1 MILGEVTM
9 EQYRLGID
17 IGSTTVKLALLDGE
31 DQLVY
36 SDYRRHLSDI
46 RSTLQQLAKECY
58 QKLGEI
64 PVRICITGSGG
75 LSVSKWLNFT
85 FVQEVIA
92 CSKAVETYIPEA
104 DIAIEL
110 GGEDAKI
117 TYFRGGIEQR
127 MNGSCA
133 GGTGAFIDQMAVL
146 LDTDAEGLNEYAK
159 KHRVIYP
166 IASRCG
172 VFAKTDVQPL
182 INDGVCK
189 EDIAASILQAVVNQT
204 IGGLACGKPIRGSVA
219 FLGGPLY
226 FLSQLRER
234 FSCSLNLQEHQAI
247 APEHS
252 QVYVAMGAALS
263 TGREQEIRLSELV
276 NRVKRIKE
284 GSRGIATS
292 GTLSEPLLSS
302 VKHLKTLFADEEE
315 YKAFRQ
321 RHGAAQTAKRELDT
335 YSGSAF
341 LGIDAGS
348 TTTKVVLIGEE
359 GELLFSHYSGNEG
372 EPLNKLIPVLLRLY
386 SRLPQGV
393 KISKCAV
400 TGYGEALMKAALHAD
415 IGEIETIAHY
425 KAARHFLPEVD
436 FILDIGGQDMKCL
449 RIKNRAIDSIL
460 LNEACSSGCGS
471 FLEGFAKSLGLT
483 AEQFAQEA
491 IFAKAPVELGTKCT
505 VFMNSKVKQAQKEG
519 ATLSDLS
526 AGLCYSVVK
535 NALYKVIKL
544 RSEQDLGAHIIVQGG
559 TFYNDAVLRCFE
571 LVTGREAVR
580 PDIAGLM
587 GAYGAA
593 LIARERYTC
602 GEESSFLTKE
612 ELAGFSV
619 KSDHRRCSHCT
630 NHCLLTINTF
640 SGGENYT
647 AGNRCERGLGM
658 EVSRST
664 TLPNLYDYK
673 YKRTFAY
680 PPLSP
685 EEASRGVIGIPR
697 VLNQYENY
705 PFWFTF
711 FTSLRFRVILSD
723 PSSKRLYEKGLETI
737 PSESVC
743 YPAKLSHGHILNLIG
758 KGVETIFYPSVVYET
773 KEYQEADNHYNCPI
787 VISYPE
793 VIRGNMDDLKQGDLR
808 LINPFLSMD
817 NKKKLIRRMEEVLK
831 SYSVSKD
838 EIRRA
843 VRLAEQEQEQY
854 KKDLRQQG
862 EEALAYIREQKLK
875 GIVLCG
881 KPYHVDPEINHGIAR
896 LIVSYGMAV
905 LTEDSIAHLS
915 PLRQKLRVVDQWV
928 YNSRLYRAA
937 SLVAEVPELELIQL
951 NSFGC
956 GLDAVTSDQIA
967 EILESGGK
975 LYTMLKIDEGNNLG
989 AAGIRIRSLKAAA
1002 RERDLQSDGLAN
1014 AQSKECEGVLPSPSE
1029 EQTRPVFTRMMKY
1042 THTILAPQMAPIH
1055 FELVQTAARACGY
1068 RLEVLPA
1075 EDRTAVDEGLKYV
1088 NNDACYPAVLMIG
1101 QLVQALKSGRYDCNR
1116 TSVIITQSGGG
1127 CRATNYIAFLK
1138 LGLKQAGFEQVP
1150 VISLNTLG
1158 MDKQPGFR
1166 ISPGLINRCIMALIY
1181 GDLFMRLLYR
1191 TRPYERFPGSAR
1203 ILYEKWKERAKEQLK
1218 TGGKRDF
1225 RYNIRKIVEEY
1236 DHLELM
1242 EIQKPRIGVVGEILL
1257 KYHPT
1262 ANNDIVQI
1270 IEEGGAE
1277 AVVPDLMDY
1286 FLYSAFNSGFRF
1298 RYLAGSKLSYRLCQL
1313 ALSYLTGYRDIM
1325 KKELAGSRRFL
1336 APTPIEELAHMAST
1350 LLSLGNQTGEGWLV
1364 TAEMME
1370 FIEQGTKN
1378 ILCIQPLAC
1387 LPNHVT
1393 GKGMIKPLKER
1404 FPQANIMPID
1414 YDPGLSSVNQL
1425 NRIKLMLSV
1434 AMKEYENK

>member
-1 MILGEVTM
+1 MM
-9 EQYRLGID
+9 EQYRLGVD
-17 IGSTTVKLALLDGE
+17 IGSTTVKLALLNGK

-46 RSTLQQLAKECY
+46 KSTLQQLAKECY

-75 LSVSKWLNFT
+75 LSVAEWLKIT

-117 TYFRGGIEQR
+117 TYFRGGMEQR
-127 MNGSCA
+127 MNQSCA

-204 IGGLACGKPIRGSVA
+204 IGGLACGKPIRGRVA

-234 FSCSLNLQEHQAI
+234 FCSSLKLDMQHAI
-247 APEHS
+247 SPEHS

-263 TGREQEIRLSELV
+263 SGREQEMKLSELV
-276 NRVKRIKE
+276 NRVKRIRE
-284 GSRGIATS
+284 NYGET
-292 GTLSEPLLSS
+292 
-302 VKHLKTLFADEEE
+302 VKHLKPLFADKEE
-315 YKAFRQ
+315 YAAFRQ
-321 RHGAAQTAKRELDT
+321 RHSLARTAKGDLST
-335 YSGSAF
+335 YFGRTF

-348 TTTKVVLIGEE
+348 TTTKVVLTGEE
-359 GELLFSHYSGNEG
+359 GEILFSHYSGNEG
-372 EPLNKLIPVLLRLY
+372 EPLNKLIPVLLELY
-386 SRLPQGV
+386 GLLPPGV
-393 KISKCAV
+393 RISKCAV

-425 KAARHFLPEVD
+425 KAAKHFLPEVD

-449 RIKNRAIDSIL
+449 RIKEGAIDSIL

-483 AEQFAQEA
+483 AGQFAQA
-491 IFAKAPVELGTKCT
+491 AYFAKAPVELGTKCT

-519 ATLSDLS
+519 AGLPELS

-544 RSEQDLGAHIIVQGG
+544 RSEQDLGAHIVVQGG

-593 LIARERYTC
+593 LIARERYNE
-602 GEESSFLTKE
+602 GEESSMLTKE
-612 ELAGFSV
+612 ELAAFSV

-630 NHCLLTINTF
+630 NHCLLTVNTF
-640 SGGENYT
+640 SNGEIYT

-658 EVSRST
+658 KVSGGS

-673 YKRTFAY
+673 YRRTFAY
-680 PPLSP
+680 PPLPP
-685 EEASRGVIGIPR
+685 EKASRGVIGIPR

-711 FTSLRFRVILSD
+711 FTALDFRVILSD
-723 PSSKRLYEKGLETI
+723 PSSKRLYETGLETI

-743 YPAKLSHGHILNLIG
+743 YPAKLCHGHILNLID
-758 KGVETIFYPSVVYET
+758 KGVDTIFYPSVVYESR
-773 KEYQEADNHYNCPI
+773 EYQEADNHYNCPI

-793 VIRGNMDDLKQGDLR
+793 VIRGNVDALKQEDIR
-808 LINPFLSMD
+808 LINPFLSLD
-817 NKKKLIRRMEEVLK
+817 NKKKLVQRMEEVMK
-831 SYSVSKD
+831 SYSIPRE

-843 VRLAEQEQEQY
+843 VHLAGLEQEQY

-862 EEALAYIREQKLK
+862 EEALACIREKRLK

-896 LIVSYGMAV
+896 LIQSYGMAV

-915 PLRQKLRVVDQWV
+915 SLRQKLRVVDQWV

-967 EILESGGK
+967 EILASGGK

-989 AAGIRIRSLKAAA
+989 AAGIRIRSLQAAA
-1002 RERDLQSDGLAN
+1002 RERDRQERA
-1014 AQSKECEGVLPSPSE
+1014 LPSLPE
-1029 EQTRPVFTRMMKY
+1029 EPVRPVFTRMMKH

-1055 FELVQTAARACGY
+1055 FELVQAAARACGY

-1101 QLVQALKSGRYDCNR
+1101 QLVQALKSGKYDSNR

-1158 MDKQPGFR
+1158 IEKQPGFR
-1166 ISPGLINRCIMALIY
+1166 MSPGLINRCIMAMIY
-1181 GDLFMRLLYR
+1181 GDLFMRLLHR
-1191 TRPYERFPGSAR
+1191 TRPYERFPGSAL
-1203 ILYEKWKERAKEQLK
+1203 ILYEKWRDRAKEQLK

-1236 DHLELM
+1236 DQLEM
-1242 EIQKPRIGVVGEILL
+1242 MDIQKPRIGVVGEILL

-1262 ANNDIVQI
+1262 ANNDIVKI

-1298 RYLAGSKLSYRLCQL
+1298 RYLAGSKLSHRLSQL
-1313 ALSYLTGYRDIM
+1313 ALSYLMGYRDIV
-1325 KKELAGSRRFL
+1325 KRELAGSRRFL
-1336 APTPIEELAHMAST
+1336 SPTPIEELAHMAST

-1425 NRIKLMLSV
+1425 NRIKLMLSA
-1434 AMKEYENK
+1434 AMKDYENL